1 MPISY
6 SYSINSMSCY
16 PLYNTENDVVF
27 QVLWT
32 LTGTNGVQTSSY
44 SASTILPVPQGDD
57 FTPYADLTEPQ
68 VIGWVET
75 ETDPEYLANAH
86 QWIADDIAAK
96 ENPPVVTPP
105 LPWAPEE
112 TPVEAEAEVPLAIA
126 QAFRNGQLGIMDYA
140 KYNNILAD
148 TDMRKQIGAPSDSE
162 GSTKQ

>member
-1 MPISY
+1 MTDITY
-6 SYSINSMSCY
+6 SYAINSMSCY

-44 SASTILPVPQGDD
+44 SGPTILPAPQGDD
-57 FTPYADLTEPQ
+57 FTPYNELTEPQ

-75 ETDPEYLANAH
+75 QTDPEYLANAH

-105 LPWAPEE
+105 LPWTPEE
-112 TPVEAEAEVPLAIA
+112 TPVEAEAEE
-126 QAFRNGQLGIMDYA
+126 
-140 KYNNILAD
+140 
-148 TDMRKQIGAPSDSE
+148 APVE
-162 GSTKQ
+162 EAPVEEAPVEEAPVEAEAEVEPETPEEEQV

>member
-1 MPISY
+1 MTDITY
-6 SYSINSMSCY
+6 AYSINSMSCY

-44 SASTILPVPQGDD
+44 SASTILPAPQGDD

-105 LPWAPEE
+105 LPWTPEE
-112 TPVEAEAEVPLAIA
+112 APVEAEAEEAPVEAEAEAEAEAEPETPEEE
-126 QAFRNGQLGIMDYA
+126 QA
-140 KYNNILAD
+140 
-148 TDMRKQIGAPSDSE
+148 
-162 GSTKQ
+162 

>member
-1 MPISY
+1 MTDITY

-16 PLYNTENDVVF
+16 PLYDTENDVVF

-32 LTGTNGVQTSSY
+32 LTGTNGDYTSSY
-44 SASTILPVPQGDD
+44 SGPTTLPAPQGDD
-57 FTPYADLTEPQ
+57 FTPYNELTEPQ

-105 LPWAPEE
+105 LPWTPEE
-112 TPVEAEAEVPLAIA
+112 TPVEAEAEETPVEAEAEETPVEEAPVEEA
-126 QAFRNGQLGIMDYA
+126 PVEEAPVEAEAEPEPEPQAPEEEQV
-140 KYNNILAD
+140 
-148 TDMRKQIGAPSDSE
+148 
-162 GSTKQ
+162 

>member
-1 MPISY
+1 MTDITY
-6 SYSINSMSCY
+6 SYTINSMSCY

-44 SASTILPVPQGDD
+44 SGPTILPAPQGDD
-57 FTPYADLTEPQ
+57 FTPYNELTEPQ

-75 ETDPEYLANAH
+75 QTDPEYLANAH

-105 LPWAPEE
+105 LPWTPEE
-112 TPVEAEAEVPLAIA
+112 APVEAEAEAEA
-126 QAFRNGQLGIMDYA
+126 EE
-140 KYNNILAD
+140 
-148 TDMRKQIGAPSDSE
+148 APDE
-162 GSTKQ
+162 AEPEAEAEAEAEAEPETETETETPEEERV

>member
-1 MPISY
+1 MTDITY
-6 SYSINSMSCY
+6 TYAIDSMSCY

-57 FTPYADLTEPQ
+57 FTPYNELTEPQ

-75 ETDPEYLANAH
+75 QTDPEYLANAH

-105 LPWAPEE
+105 LPWTPEE
-112 TPVEAEAEVPLAIA
+112 APVEAEAEE
-126 QAFRNGQLGIMDYA
+126 
-140 KYNNILAD
+140 
-148 TDMRKQIGAPSDSE
+148 APVE
-162 GSTKQ
+162 APVEPETPEEEQV